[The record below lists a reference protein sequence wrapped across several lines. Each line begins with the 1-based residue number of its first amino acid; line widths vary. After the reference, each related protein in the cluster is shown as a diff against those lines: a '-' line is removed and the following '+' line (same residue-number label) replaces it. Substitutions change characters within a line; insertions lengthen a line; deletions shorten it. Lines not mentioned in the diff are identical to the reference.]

1 MAYIGRDI
9 SSVSDRVVLD
19 NITTSA
25 TATYNL
31 LLNSVAYVPSSAES
45 LTVSL
50 NGVIQ
55 KPQSSYTVSG
65 STIVFA
71 SALTS
76 SDSIDFI
83 IAERAITL
91 TTIGSGTV
99 NTNNLVDNAV
109 TNAKITDGTIAN
121 AKLANSSITLN
132 GSAVSLGGS
141 ATIGGGKIGQVIQD
155 TKTDTFSTSN
165 GANSPVNITG
175 LSATITPTA
184 TSSKVLILVNIGYI
198 SQSGA
203 NSSSFFL
210 RRGSTDIFIGDSAG
224 SRHRGTFGYGDEY
237 NDWVGSAVSTA
248 YVDTPST
255 TSATTYN
262 VAVGGNSSATVYINR
277 SHRDNDGAA
286 EDGRRA
292 SSIILMEV
300 LA

>member
-19 NITTSA
+19 NITASA

-31 LLNSVAYVPSSAES
+31 LLNSVAFVPSSAES

-83 IAERAITL
+83 LAERAITL
-91 TTIGSGTV
+91 TTVGSGSVGTSQ
-99 NTNNLVDNAV
+99 LVDSAV

-141 ATIGGGKIGQVIQD
+141 ATIGGGKIGQVLQVTHSSDIS
-155 TKTDTFSTSN
+155 TTSTSF
-165 GANSPVNITG
+165 VDTG
-175 LSATITPTA
+175 ISLAITPSA
-184 TSSKVLILVNIGYI
+184 TSSKILVMTDILAYTAGSNQGNHMFTKI
-198 SQSGA
+198 
-203 NSSSFFL
+203 L
-210 RRGSTDIFIGDSAG
+210 RGSTDLAQRRVQSYDQGGNGVEYGSNISHMYLDS
-224 SRHRGTFGYGDEY
+224 
-237 NDWVGSAVSTA
+237 
-248 YVDTPST
+248 PST
-255 TSATTYN
+255 TSETTYKIQYRMGTGST
-262 VAVGGNSSATVYINR
+262 ARIHHGNGKTGSLT
-277 SHRDNDGAA
+277 
-286 EDGRRA
+286 
-292 SSIILMEV
+292 LLEV